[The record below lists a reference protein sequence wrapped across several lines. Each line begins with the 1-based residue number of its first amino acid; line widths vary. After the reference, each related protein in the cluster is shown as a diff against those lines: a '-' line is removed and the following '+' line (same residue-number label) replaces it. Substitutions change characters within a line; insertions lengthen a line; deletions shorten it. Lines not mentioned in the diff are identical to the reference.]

1 MRNSSLIKGKAC
13 LTLSLF
19 YEQSNPESFKQASWG
34 MMCVCVCPPGL
45 QMIIIIIVLNSAYSG
60 PGSVLRAHINPYSDL
75 LNWLL
80 GLSHFTDE
88 EKWDME
94 SLSNLPP
101 EFESGMHT
109 FQHFPCSYLY
119 VSTIPFRKTKAI
131 YNFLLETH
139 ISKSVPHEHVP
150 ATWNVLSWLSLS
162 TLSKHYQP
170 CLSCWEIDS
179 KWLKNSNSVESRF
192 ESGTSG
198 SKPRRFHSTEI
209 CPGLQLPV
217 VNEWGAPPTL
227 QSWAPHD

>member
-1 MRNSSLIKGKAC
+1 MSKA
-13 LTLSLF
+13 TLNL
-19 YEQSNPESFKQASWG
+19 SNRLQGAW
-34 MMCVCVCPPGL
+34 CVCVCPPGL
-45 QMIIIIIVLNSAYSG
+45 QMIIIIIILNSAYSG

-109 FQHFPCSYLY
+109 FQHFPCSYLS
-119 VSTIPFRKTKAI
+119 VSTIPSRKTEAI

-139 ISKSVPHEHVP
+139 ISKFVPHEHVL

-162 TLSKHYQP
+162 TLSKCYQP